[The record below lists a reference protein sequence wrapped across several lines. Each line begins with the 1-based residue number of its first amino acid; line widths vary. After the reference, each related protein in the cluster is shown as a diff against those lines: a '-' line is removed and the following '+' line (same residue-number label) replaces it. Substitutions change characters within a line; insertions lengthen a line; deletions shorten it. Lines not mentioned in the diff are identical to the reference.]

1 MIEAIIKN
9 EEKMKKILLPPKPYL
24 FIALVVPLF
33 LGGCNTMEGLGTDIE
48 HAGQA
53 LEKSAERNKEPSRP
67 CPCCHR

>member
-1 MIEAIIKN
+1 
-9 EEKMKKILLPPKPYL
+9 MKKIPLNKRAL
-24 FIALVVPLF
+24 FIFLAFPLF

-53 LEKSAERNKEPSRP
+53 LEKSAERNKEPCRP